1 MGRRATR
8 DRTPRQRF
16 LAKLR
21 AAHGVTNRDLA
32 ARLGVSHSTI
42 TRWSNG
48 HNVVGVDE
56 LRLETAAGRDD
67 NANQG

>member
-16 LAKLR
+16 LAQLR

-42 TRWSNG
+42 TRWGNG
-48 HNVVGVDE
+48 HDVVGVDE
-56 LRLETAAGRDD
+56 LRLETAAGEGGS
-67 NANQG
+67 ANQG